1 MRAEDLQQTYEVGFG
16 KPPRHSRFP
25 KGHSGNPKGRP
36 KGKRNL
42 ATTLHLT
49 LQETV
54 VINENGVRKKV
65 TKGAAAIK
73 QLVNKA
79 ASGDLV
85 ALRLLAALEG
95 SAIDPSTVTPTK
107 HLDDADLK
115 IVQNMLKRFEGQTNG
130 EDGNDH

>member
-1 MRAEDLQQTYEVGFG
+1 MRAEDLQQTYDVGFG
-16 KPPRHSRFP
+16 KPPRQSRFP

-42 ATTLHLT
+42 ATALQLT
-49 LQETV
+49 LQEMV
-54 VINENGVRKKV
+54 VINENGVRKRV
-65 TKGAAAIK
+65 TKGVAAIK

-115 IVQNMLKRFEGQTNG
+115 IVQNMLKRFERQTNG

>member
-1 MRAEDLQQTYEVGFG
+1 MRPEDLQQTYDVGFG
-16 KPPRHSRFP
+16 KPPRNSRFP

-42 ATTLHLT
+42 ATVLHLT
-49 LQETV
+49 LQEKV

-65 TKGAAAIK
+65 TKGVAAIK

-85 ALRLLAALEG
+85 AIRLLAALEG
-95 SAIDPSTVTPTK
+95 SGVDPSTVTRTK

-115 IVQNMLKRFEGQTNG
+115 IVQGMLKRFERQTNG